1 MVTEVKRK
9 CTIKELKTYEQGE
22 NWYMSA
28 IVEVEN
34 ETRVEEYRFP
44 KIRLHN
50 KSSEMQVDRSL
61 DALFGC
67 WCDTTVNLGF
77 GRFAC
82 LYGEDPKGV
91 ATDDIGVF
99 FVETIKEKTQE
110 MTLEEIEKK
119 LGYKVKIV
127 SKK

>member
-1 MVTEVKRK
+1 
-9 CTIKELKTYEQGE
+9 
-22 NWYMSA
+22 
-28 IVEVEN
+28 
-34 ETRVEEYRFP
+34 
-44 KIRLHN
+44 
-50 KSSEMQVDRSL
+50 MQVDRSL

-77 GRFAC
+77 GRFDC

-91 ATDDIGVF
+91 ATDAVGIF